1 MMDFFGGGG
10 ESVPDNSG
18 VFQQFSDRMRKD
30 AQSYNPWI
38 ETGNKS
44 RDMSFDQYQQLI
56 NNPNFVQDKV
66 ASGFQE
72 SPYQKYIQDL
82 TQKRMNYNAANTGF
96 QGSGAANRAMA
107 DELSKMTGGF
117 LDTYINRGMGSY
129 GQGLSGLDALT
140 KLGFNGLTNQN
151 DMYEQAAAGELQ
163 GGLSKNAHQAYED
176 AHSNDWIGNLVGT
189 GLGMFAGGTVGG
201 PQGAMMGGKMGR
213 QMMGAGGGQQG
224 GQQSGMPTAQL
235 GLNAVYD
242 PVPGGGYRQSYQQP
256 SNSIFNIG
264 GFT

>member
-18 VFQQFSDRMRKD
+18 VFKQFADRMRKD
-30 AQSYNPWI
+30 AQSYQPWI
-38 ETGNKS
+38 DTGNKS
-44 RDMSFDQYQQLI
+44 RDTSFDQYQQLI
-56 NNPNFVQDKV
+56 NNPNFLQDKV
-66 ASGFQE
+66 ASGFTE

-96 QGSGAANRAMA
+96 QGSGAANRAMQ

-163 GGLSKNAHQAYED
+163 GGLSRNAHKAYED

-189 GLGMFAGGTVGG
+189 GVGMFAGGMMGG
-201 PQGAMMGGKMGR
+201 PQGAMMGGQMGR
-213 QMMGAGGGQQG
+213 QMFGGGGQQG
-224 GQQSGMPTAQL
+224 GGNGLPTAQA
-235 GLNAVYD
+235 GLNAAYA
-242 PVPGGGYRQSYQQP
+242 PNGMGGYNQTYQQP

-264 GFT
+264 AFT